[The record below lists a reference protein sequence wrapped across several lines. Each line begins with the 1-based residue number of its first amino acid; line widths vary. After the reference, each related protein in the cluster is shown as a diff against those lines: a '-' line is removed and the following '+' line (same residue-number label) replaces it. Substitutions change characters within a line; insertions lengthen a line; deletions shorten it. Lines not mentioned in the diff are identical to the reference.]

1 MITEAEQFALE
12 FILGLPIVYAAKLWN
27 AHYEFMEDLLYVT
40 PR

>member
-1 MITEAEQFALE
+1 MTESEQWAVE
-12 FILGLPIVYAAKLWN
+12 FISLLPFVYAAKLWN